1 VTELAGAVDR
11 LATLRQ
17 QLACITEHNRLV
29 PLIESGSAPVDV
41 VAALGAE
48 EYRIVASD
56 RRSFLTLAARSAD
69 PGGVGF
75 FGGLGQG
82 ESLALAMIPALVGAA
97 GMDTD
102 ALERYEPRAGCQAYP
117 AYVAWL
123 ALNAD
128 PAEVALAMLVN
139 FDAWGGYCAAIGQA
153 LRKRYG
159 FGDEACGFFD
169 FFATPVPELE
179 QQALTC
185 VQAALDGGRPL
196 ASAHRYGRLLQTY
209 EATFWNTL
217 ADAVT

>member
-1 VTELAGAVDR
+1 VTANASDRLTTLRQELAG
-11 LATLRQ
+11 L
-17 QLACITEHNRLV
+17 TEHNRLV
-29 PLIESGSAPVDV
+29 PLVEAGSAPVEV

-82 ESLALAMIPALVGAA
+82 ESLALAMVPVLVGAA
-97 GMDTD
+97 GMDQE
-102 ALERYEPRAGCQAYP
+102 ALERYEPMAGCQAYP

-123 ALNAD
+123 ALNAE

-139 FDAWGGYCAAIGQA
+139 FAAWGGYCATIGQA

-159 FGDEACGFFD
+159 FDDEACGFFD
-169 FFATPVPELE
+169 FFASPVPELE
-179 QQALTC
+179 QQALAC
-185 VQAALDGGRPL
+185 VQAALDAGRPL

-209 EATFWNTL
+209 EAMFWNTL
-217 ADAVT
+217 ADTVS